1 MQDTYFARIRSYLP
15 SLARPASF
23 SVAPK
28 SCTQKRTAASPP
40 AAIVRTFRQCA
51 PVAGPLALH
60 LVSPWKTRLD
70 IYPHEDRLKAAC
82 FGLGLFDNASGGN
95 CSRQRSFLQYFLRSH
110 GVSQTERKEGYPVRI
125 PEDAS
130 QTPEIAPRDGESLSK
145 LQSSSCVGFD
155 RLDPDRATG
164 IQSSAT
170 ASRECGPVMLF
181 CI

>member
-1 MQDTYFARIRSYLP
+1 MEDTYFVRIRSYLP

-23 SVAPK
+23 PVAPK
-28 SCTQKRTAASPP
+28 SCAQKRTAASPP

-95 CSRQRSFLQYFLRSH
+95 CSRQRSFLQYFLRSR
-110 GVSQTERKEGYPVRI
+110 GVSQTEKKEGFPVRI
-125 PEDAS
+125 PEHAS
-130 QTPEIAPRDGESLSK
+130 QTPKVLPEVE
-145 LQSSSCVGFD
+145 
-155 RLDPDRATG
+155 RA
-164 IQSSAT
+164 SVNCRAHP
-170 ASRECGPVMLF
+170 ASDSTV
-181 CI
+181 